1 MSKFKALQNDS
12 NTISRCIEAIKDA
25 CKYENWIDSFIQEYS
40 KTNNIP
46 TIDVVISLENFKG
59 KNINWQYIKKFN
71 MEPAYYYEDSNGKRL
86 HIAEDSYGNATFR
99 ELSIKDFDAR
109 LFYKLGEQLDGV
121 KAVKQILTFADKT
134 QNVTLQDKVK
144 YLLYKG

>member
-12 NTISRCIEAIKDA
+12 NTVSRCIEAIKDA

-86 HIAEDSYGNATFR
+86 HIAEDSYGKSKVFYNTGFPQDLENR
-99 ELSIKDFDAR
+99 LNSLDNETLYEYIEQYVDRFINTDSNEFD
-109 LFYKLGEQLDGV
+109 
-121 KAVKQILTFADKT
+121 
-134 QNVTLQDKVK
+134 
-144 YLLYKG
+144 LLIYDNIR